1 MTSILIPIVYTQQNT
16 PLTTESSVSYAQLF
30 KSWFPISN
38 EQVELCSTLYDK
50 FYCAVRL
57 IDDVQDETRVNKNGK
72 PTANSVFGVPLAINA
87 GMLATVQLMNHIL
100 EFKNDKVTQVFLDE
114 FKIMWEGQGEQLQ
127 WTKDA
132 KCPSKDEVVKM
143 SQKKGVLATLFGR
156 ILCALSGR
164 DDSVYRNL
172 FSKFNVLLQIEND
185 MEGTASL
192 KDITEGQYNFLTSYA
207 VERESLL
214 KASNRLEQI
223 LLSKT
228 TDEKLL
234 NEARIILIETG
245 AFEFSN
251 EYKNKILSE
260 IINETKAIGGNQFC
274 EDVLNIY
281 GTKKLKSW

>member
-1 MTSILIPIVYTQQNT
+1 MTSILIPIVSTLQYI
-16 PLTTESSVSYAQLF
+16 ESSVSYAKLF

-38 EQVELCSTLYDK
+38 EQAELCSTLYEK

-57 IDDVQDETRVNKNGK
+57 IDDVQDETLVNKNGK
-72 PTANSVFGVPLAINA
+72 PTANTIFGVPLAINA

-132 KCPSKDEVVKM
+132 KCPSKDEVVLM
-143 SQKKGVLATLFGR
+143 SQKKGVLVTLFGR
-156 ILCALSGR
+156 ILCALCSR

-172 FSKFNVLLQIEND
+172 FNKFNLLLQIEND
-185 MEGTASL
+185 LEGTASL
-192 KDITEGQYNFLTSYA
+192 KDITEGQYNFITAYA
-207 VERESLL
+207 VEQERIL

-234 NEARIILIETG
+234 NEARTILIETG
-245 AFEFSN
+245 AFEFTN
-251 EYKNKILSE
+251 EYKNKILYE
-260 IINETKAIGGNQFC
+260 IINETKVIGGNQFC
-274 EDVLNIY
+274 EDVLKVY